1 MADERS
7 MSGKDVRQATKL
19 LEAMCPFPA
28 ESIAKNA
35 PCSWSFA
42 GALARATSLH
52 QSCVFVHLLIMLSL
66 VLNAVQVRFGGILG
80 KFPNIVMLQHGEPGD
95 GKSIALWLVLQVLY
109 YFDTIKTK
117 HDAAKHRMDLRRY
130 EEAKRAFEAAG
141 AANDAEIE
149 EPAPQLSL
157 KSEIPFR
164 TKELFMDTWTAFG
177 FLAP

>member
-1 MADERS
+1 
-7 MSGKDVRQATKL
+7 
-19 LEAMCPFPA
+19 
-28 ESIAKNA
+28 
-35 PCSWSFA
+35 
-42 GALARATSLH
+42 
-52 QSCVFVHLLIMLSL
+52 MLSL

-109 YFDTIKTK
+109 YFHTIKTE
-117 HDAAKHRMDLRRY
+117 HDAAKHRMDLRRKKQS
-130 EEAKRAFEAAG
+130 ELSKQQVQPMTPRSRSQLH
-141 AANDAEIE
+141 
-149 EPAPQLSL
+149 QLSL